1 MFKKI
6 HLKQYAIRSNAK
18 NSCQIKSLFTKHLK
32 ADRLLHKNN
41 LVQYFLS
48 LYCECV
54 CALLSYLFWLS
65 HNTEM
70 YKSTNNKL
78 DVL

>member
-18 NSCQIKSLFTKHLK
+18 NSCQIKFLFTKHLK

-54 CALLSYLFWLS
+54 CALATFFSF
-65 HNTEM
+65 HTIQ
-70 YKSTNNKL
+70 KCINNQQTII
-78 DVL
+78 